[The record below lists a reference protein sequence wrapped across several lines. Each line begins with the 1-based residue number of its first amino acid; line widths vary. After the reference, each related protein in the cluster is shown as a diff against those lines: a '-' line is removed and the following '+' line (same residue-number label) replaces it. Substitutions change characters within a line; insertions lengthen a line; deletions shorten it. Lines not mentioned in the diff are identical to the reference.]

1 MALSVVKKSKFRA
14 AKGLSDYTD
23 YLQLSASN
31 SASLSYTGGSFI
43 MTTTTYDSITGERIA
58 DTKQYL
64 KVSQIKNKISGSR
77 VVEQQASSSLEG
89 LERVFSDMNAK
100 LL

>member
-1 MALSVVKKSKFRA
+1 MAINLKQSKFRP

-23 YLQLSASN
+23 YLTLSASN
-31 SASLSYTGGSFI
+31 SASLDYSRGKFV
-43 MTTTTYDSITGERIA
+43 MTLTTYDAFTGERIA

-77 VVEQQASSSLEG
+77 LIEQQASSSLEG
-89 LERVFSDMNAK
+89 LERVYKDMTAK
-100 LL
+100 LP